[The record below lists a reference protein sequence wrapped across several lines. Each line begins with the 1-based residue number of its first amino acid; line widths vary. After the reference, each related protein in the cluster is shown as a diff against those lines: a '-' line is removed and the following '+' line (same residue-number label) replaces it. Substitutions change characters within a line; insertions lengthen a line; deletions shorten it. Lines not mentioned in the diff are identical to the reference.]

1 MQELIGRRSRAGFVG
16 RGAERAA
23 FRANLDIPPE
33 DERHRFLFHVHGN
46 AGVGKSFLLRELEQ
60 VARERGALTAFV
72 DDNAGSV
79 PESLEAMS
87 RQFAAQGRRLKD
99 LDRLLAAHRERRHE
113 AELAAITAPPSE
125 PPAPSAGSMAVAR
138 AGLVGL
144 GMVPGVGA
152 FAGAVDAAQ
161 LAQGADRLRSG
172 LGARFRTHEDARLV
186 LAPESVLTPVL
197 LEELAQAASAVPW
210 IVLFFDTY
218 ERTGRFL
225 DAWLHAVMTS
235 DLYGP
240 LPATVVVVTAG
251 QLPFDA
257 TRWGGFGDF
266 MTDVPLLPFT
276 EAETRDLLA
285 GRGVVAEPVVG
296 EVLRLTGG
304 LPVLVSTL
312 AESRPTD
319 PADVRDPSATAVE
332 WFLKRA
338 EDAVQRSV
346 ALACALPRRLDADV
360 FRAVVGASDS
370 DAELDGLYAWLRGLP
385 FVSERGGLVR
395 YHDVV
400 RAPMLRLQRQEAPR
414 TWAARQQA
422 LAAVFREWRAEAE
435 AGRDAEELWADEAWR
450 ELRLAELYHLLC
462 AGERAALTSVL
473 GDVVDAC
480 EQGESVAERWAWV
493 LVEAGSDAETRAVSQ
508 WGRRLATAL
517 GSGGTPAAL
526 ELVLRAT
533 GFERTP
539 VPAGAGAAGTGYG
552 MAAAAATGLGAGAAG
567 RSGVGGYGWRGAGAV
582 GRRRARA
589 SGLGAAASS
598 LGAAGSVT
606 GGAARGSLARRRSA
620 TADDTAT
627 TRPGSSAGAQSRGT
641 QQPASQGQG
650 AQPSRVEPSGQ
661 RSEGPQGQGAQ
672 PSGAESPGQ
681 RSEGPQA
688 ESQGQGAQPSGAESP
703 GQRSEGPQAESQG
716 QGAQPWQ
723 IEPPGQRTEGSQ
735 IEQQGQGV
743 QPWQAEPPGQR
754 AQPWQ
759 IEPPGQGAQ
768 SSQIE
773 PPGQRTDRPSQAEPQ
788 DQRAQALP
796 HSTTSPGTPWQAAS
810 ADAGWRVAL
819 DPVVAARAYRARAIA
834 QDLAGD
840 RRAAVALLNRA
851 LELVPDDPR
860 SLALRGEY
868 HRVLGRHDEAISD
881 LDRALELNPADAFAL
896 ASRGATRLSRED
908 LDEALADLD
917 GAVRLKPDYSWAL
930 TRRARV
936 HRAMGDPVRQL
947 ADLDRAVAVDPD
959 WAWVRCERGDALRA
973 AGRDEDALADY
984 DHALAREPD
993 YNSARASRGA
1003 SLANLGRHEE
1013 ALADLDRVL
1022 AANPSYAWAADQ
1034 RAAVLRHLAAEPAT
1048 PARSAGTDEARA
1060 RHRDGQA

>member
-1 MQELIGRRSRAGFVG
+1 MGQARPSMQELIGRRSRAGFVG
-16 RGAERAA
+16 RSAERAA
-23 FRANLDIPPE
+23 FRANLDVSPE

-72 DDNAGSV
+72 DENAGSV

-125 PPAPSAGSMAVAR
+125 PPGPSTGSMAVAR

-161 LAQGADRLRSG
+161 LAHGADRLRSG

-197 LEELAQAASAVPW
+197 LEELSQAASAVPW

-251 QLPFDA
+251 QLPCDA

-312 AESRPTD
+312 AEGRPTD

-338 EDAVQRSV
+338 EDALQRSV

-360 FRAVVGASDS
+360 FRAVVGDS
-370 DAELDGLYAWLRGLP
+370 DAELAELDGLYAWLRGLP
-385 FVSERGGLVR
+385 FVSERGGRVR

-435 AGRDAEELWADEAWR
+435 AGRDTEELWADEAWR

-480 EQGESVAERWAWV
+480 EQGESVAERWARV

-508 WGRRLATAL
+508 WGRRLAAAL

-539 VPAGAGAAGTGYG
+539 VPVPTGAAATVGTGYG
-552 MAAAAATGLGAGAAG
+552 AAAAAATGLGAGAAG
-567 RSGVGGYGWRGAGAV
+567 RSGAG
-582 GRRRARA
+582 RA
-589 SGLGAAASS
+589 
-598 LGAAGSVT
+598 GAAGLGTAASWW
-606 GGAARGSLARRRSA
+606 GAARPGTIGSARGPLARRRSA

-627 TRPGSSAGAQSRGT
+627 TPPGSSAGAQPREIRE
-641 QQPASQGQG
+641 PASQGQG
-650 AQPSRVEPSGQ
+650 AQPSAAESPGQ
-661 RSEGPQGQGAQ
+661 RADRPSEIGGEGRRAEPWQIGSPGQHTDPPSQIEPEGQGAQ
-672 PSGAESPGQ
+672 PSGVESPGQ
-681 RSEGPQA
+681 RA
-688 ESQGQGAQPSGAESP
+688 
-703 GQRSEGPQAESQG
+703 
-716 QGAQPWQ
+716 
-723 IEPPGQRTEGSQ
+723 
-735 IEQQGQGV
+735 
-743 QPWQAEPPGQR
+743 
-754 AQPWQ
+754 
-759 IEPPGQGAQ
+759 
-768 SSQIE
+768 
-773 PPGQRTDRPSQAEPQ
+773 DRPSQTVPQ
-788 DQRAQALP
+788 DQRSHAMP
-796 HSTTSPGTPWQAAS
+796 RSITSPGTPRQDAS
-810 ADAGWRVAL
+810 ADPGWRVAL
-819 DPVVAARAYRARAIA
+819 DPAVAARAYRARAIA
-834 QDLAGD
+834 HDLAGD

-851 LELVPDDPR
+851 LELHPDDPR
-860 SLALRGEY
+860 SLGLRGEY
-868 HRVLGRHDEAISD
+868 HRVLGRHDEAIRD

-896 ASRGATRLSRED
+896 ASRGATRLGRER
-908 LDEALADLD
+908 LDSALADLD

-930 TRRARV
+930 MRRARV
-936 HRAMGDPVRQL
+936 HRAFGDHVRQL

-973 AGRDEDALADY
+973 AGRDQDALADY
-984 DHALAREPD
+984 DHALAREPE

-1013 ALADLDRVL
+1013 ALAELDRVL
-1022 AANPSYAWAADQ
+1022 AADPSYTWAADQ

-1048 PARSAGTDEARA
+1048 PARSAGTDEARP

>member
-1 MQELIGRRSRAGFVG
+1 MGQARPSMQELIGRRSRAGFVG
-16 RGAERAA
+16 RSAERAA

-60 VARERGALTAFV
+60 VARERGALTAFM
-72 DDNAGSV
+72 DDTAGSV
-79 PESLEAMS
+79 PETLEAMS

-113 AELAAITAPPSE
+113 AELAAITAPPPE
-125 PPAPSAGSMAVAR
+125 PPGPTVGSMAVAR

-197 LEELAQAASAVPW
+197 LEELSQAASAVPW

-360 FRAVVGASDS
+360 FRAVVGDS

-385 FVSERGGLVR
+385 FVSERGGRVR

-435 AGRDAEELWADEAWR
+435 AGRDAEELWTDEAWR

-539 VPAGAGAAGTGYG
+539 VPAGAAATVVTGYG
-552 MAAAAATGLGAGAAG
+552 GATAAATGLGAGAAG
-567 RSGVGGYGWRGAGAV
+567 WGAVGVAGWGGAGAA
-582 GRRRARA
+582 GQGAA
-589 SGLGAAASS
+589 GAAAAASS
-598 LGAAGSVT
+598 REEAAGSGT
-606 GGAARGSLARRRSA
+606 GGAASDRPARRPG
-620 TADDTAT
+620 TASGAAT
-627 TRPGSSAGAQSRGT
+627 TRPGTSAGARSRET
-641 QQPASQGQG
+641 QQPASQDQR
-650 AQPSRVEPSGQ
+650 AEPSRAE
-661 RSEGPQGQGAQ
+661 PQG
-672 PSGAESPGQ
+672 E
-681 RSEGPQA
+681 RTEGPQA
-688 ESQGQGAQPSGAESP
+688 VS
-703 GQRSEGPQAESQG
+703 
-716 QGAQPWQ
+716 
-723 IEPPGQRTEGSQ
+723 
-735 IEQQGQGV
+735 
-743 QPWQAEPPGQR
+743 
-754 AQPWQ
+754 
-759 IEPPGQGAQ
+759 
-768 SSQIE
+768 
-773 PPGQRTDRPSQAEPQ
+773 Q
-788 DQRAQALP
+788 DQRAQPTWAEP
-796 HSTTSPGTPWQAAS
+796 QDHHAQPSWAEPQTTTSPGTPWQEAS

-819 DPVVAARAYRARAIA
+819 DPSVAARAYRARAIA
-834 QDLAGD
+834 HDLAGD
-840 RRAAVALLNRA
+840 RRAAVALLNQA

-896 ASRGATRLSRED
+896 ASRGATRLSREG

-917 GAVRLKPDYSWAL
+917 EAVRLKPDYSWAL
-930 TRRARV
+930 MRRARV
-936 HRAMGDPVRQL
+936 HRALGDHVRQL

-959 WAWVRCERGDALRA
+959 WAWVRCARGDALRA

-1022 AANPSYAWAADQ
+1022 TANPSYTWAADQ
-1034 RAAVLRHLAAEPAT
+1034 RAAVVRNMAAEPAT
-1048 PARSAGTDEARA
+1048 PARSAGTDEARP

>member
-16 RGAERAA
+16 RSAERAA

-72 DDNAGSV
+72 DESAGSV
-79 PESLEAMS
+79 LEALEAMS

-152 FAGAVDAAQ
+152 FTGMVDAAQ

-210 IVLFFDTY
+210 IVLFLDTY

-360 FRAVVGASDS
+360 FRAVVGDS
-370 DAELDGLYAWLRGLP
+370 DPELDGLYAWLRGLP
-385 FVSERGGLVR
+385 FVSERGGRVR

-480 EQGESVAERWAWV
+480 EQGESVAERWARV

-517 GSGGTPAAL
+517 GNGGTPAAL

-533 GFERTP
+533 GFDRTP
-539 VPAGAGAAGTGYG
+539 VPAGAGAVGTGYG
-552 MAAAAATGLGAGAAG
+552 MAAAAATGPDAGAAGWGGAGVYGGSGAGAAG
-567 RSGVGGYGWRGAGAV
+567 RGT
-582 GRRRARA
+582 
-589 SGLGAAASS
+589 AASPP
-598 LGAAGSVT
+598 GAAGPGT
-606 GGAARGSLARRRSA
+606 GGSAWDRLARRRATSA
-620 TADDTAT
+620 NTAA
-627 TRPGSSAGAQSRGT
+627 TRPGSSAEAQSRET
-641 QQPASQGQG
+641 QQHASEDQG
-650 AQPSRVEPSGQ
+650 AN
-661 RSEGPQGQGAQ
+661 
-672 PSGAESPGQ
+672 
-681 RSEGPQA
+681 
-688 ESQGQGAQPSGAESP
+688 
-703 GQRSEGPQAESQG
+703 
-716 QGAQPWQ
+716 PW
-723 IEPPGQRTEGSQ
+723 R
-735 IEQQGQGV
+735 
-743 QPWQAEPPGQR
+743 AEPPGERTEGPQTDPQGQLPQQPQVEPR
-754 AQPWQ
+754 DYHAQPSW
-759 IEPPGQGAQ
+759 
-768 SSQIE
+768 
-773 PPGQRTDRPSQAEPQ
+773 AEPQ
-788 DQRAQALP
+788 DERTGGPQAVPQDQRVQAVP
-796 HSTTSPGTPWQAAS
+796 HPMTLPGTPGQDAS

-881 LDRALELNPADAFAL
+881 LDRALALNPADAFAL
-896 ASRGATRLSRED
+896 ASRGATRLSREG

-930 TRRARV
+930 MRRARV
-936 HRAMGDPVRQL
+936 HRAFGDPVRQL

-1013 ALADLDRVL
+1013 ALTDLDRVL
-1022 AANPSYAWAADQ
+1022 AANPSYTWAADQ
-1034 RAAVLRHLAAEPAT
+1034 RAAVLRHLAAEAAT